1 MTDQDN
7 ENRFFKMLALS
18 PELSQYWDTQERICK
33 QRSLGLALARLSEGE
48 AALLRFYGSVW
59 FGNADIF
66 GFDFI
71 SAVKVLDERSIKII
85 RRWLA
90 DPFFC

>member
-18 PELSQYWDTQERICK
+18 PELSQYWDEKERVCK

-71 SAVKVLDERSIKII
+71 NAVKVLDERSIKII